1 MARQPT
7 RFDRQK
13 PRFKPQARVL
23 VLCEDKKSSLTY
35 LKEAAHYFRS
45 QAEVEIVHCGKND
58 PLSIVQE
65 AMKRQRSFDTVYCA
79 IDRDQHETFDA
90 ALILAA
96 ENSEKV
102 AIIASY
108 PCYEYWLLLHFQKT
122 RKPYASAGNHS
133 SCDLLAKDLRKKEG
147 MSNYDKGTSENLF
160 YELIEMLPD
169 ARKWAAE
176 VLIDAVNDDELN
188 PSTRLHELIER
199 FEQLGTLQLLA

>member
-1 MARQPT
+1 MARQSS
-7 RFDRQK
+7 RFDRPK

-35 LKEAAHYFRS
+35 LKEAAHHFRS
-45 QAEVEIVHCGKND
+45 QAEVEIVHCERND
-58 PLSIVQE
+58 PLSIVKE
-65 AMKRQRSFDTVYCA
+65 AMKRQGNFDTVYCA

-90 ALILAA
+90 ALVLAA

-102 AIIASY
+102 VIIASY

-122 RKPYASAGNHS
+122 RKPYASVGNHS

-147 MSNYDKGTSENLF
+147 MNNYDKGTSVNLF
-160 YELIEMLPD
+160 DELIKKLPD
-169 ARKWAAE
+169 ARKRAEE
-176 VLIDAVNDDELN
+176 VLSDAVKDNELS